1 MLIKDCMTKQ
11 VEVGNPSMSLTEV
24 ARKMNDG
31 DFGILPIVE
40 NDRIVGMVTDRDIAV
55 RGIAQGRDPNKLQVN
70 DVMSKHVF
78 YCYEDQSMEEVSQNL
93 GKNQV
98 RRLPVLNRQKR
109 LVGMLSI
116 GDLAKSKINPQKF
129 EEALQNISKKAS

>member
-116 GDLAKSKINPQKF
+116 GDLAKSKVNPQKF

>member
-31 DFGILPIVE
+31 DFGILPIVA
-40 NDRIVGMVTDRDIAV
+40 NDRIVGMITDRDIAV

>member
-109 LVGMLSI
+109 LVGILSI

>member
-31 DFGILPIVE
+31 DFGILPILE